1 MKALEKLQSAIF
13 FQAAEHE
20 PAKKLMSTKA
30 RDHVV
35 ATAIVMGAALLAG
48 VTGDAKAQQSPV
60 NPSSCQYAGAAVGG
74 ILGAAVG
81 KNSTSRSVG
90 AVLGALGGGA
100 AGYYGCGGGQQQQQQ
115 NAQQNNGQPFI
126 PQQFQQHYQ
135 NQQPTYGSPQ
145 QRTYPVENVDG
156 QPPRQVQGY
165 QQVGYQQ
172 QARAAG
178 LPLNAAPLSSLE
190 TEKLEMLSQQAL
202 DAKVAWKRS
211 LVRIQESQG
220 GQLNVANARPDLAAA
235 ESEARADFISSRTQ
249 FATVVTRMAQ
259 GTQQMPPKAVGR
271 YLETSAALMELPVR
285 GVVTYQ
291 VLEMADRQQE
301 LRSPTYSIEVA
312 RAASNRRGY

>member
-48 VTGDAKAQQSPV
+48 VTGDAKAQQTPV

-81 KNSTSRSVG
+81 KNSTARSVG

-100 AGYYGCGGGQQQQQQ
+100 AGYYGCGGGEVQKQQ
-115 NAQQNNGQPFI
+115 NVQQNNGQPFI
-126 PQQFQQHYQ
+126 PQQFQQQYQ
-135 NQQPTYGSPQ
+135 NQQPTHGSPS
-145 QRTYPVENVDG
+145 QRTYPVESVDG
-156 QPPRQVQGY
+156 MPPRPAQGY
-165 QQVGYQQ
+165 QQVVHQS
-172 QARAAG
+172 AANR
-178 LPLNAAPLSSLE
+178 LPLHAAPLSSLE
-190 TEKLEMLSQQAL
+190 TEKLDMLAQQAL
-202 DAKVAWKRS
+202 DSKVAWKRV
-211 LVRIQESQG
+211 LVKIQESQG
-220 GQLNVANARPDLAAA
+220 GQLNVSRARPDLVAA
-235 ESEARADFISSRTQ
+235 ESETRADFINARTQ
-249 FATVVTRMAQ
+249 LATVVTRMAQ
-259 GTQQMPPKAVGR
+259 GNDQMPPKSVGR

-301 LRSPTYSIEVA
+301 LRSPSYSIEVA